1 MAPSDDVE
9 HPKKVVTFLEMLAPP
24 ADFGRPEAPSAS
36 VSVVLARNPTVDYY
50 RFLYDAVGRVW
61 AWTDRKR
68 LSDAALAAIIEDP
81 RVELHVLFD
90 DGVPIGYAELDAR
103 TAPDIELAYFG
114 IVPERLH
121 RRLGPFLLR
130 WIVAHAWEKQPKRLW
145 LNTCSVDHPRALP
158 LYERVGF
165 VPYRR
170 EERLVEDPEAVIR
183 SAPLREALLA
193 SRRG

>member
-1 MAPSDDVE
+1 MAASEDVE
-9 HPKKVVTFLEMLAPP
+9 HPRKVVTYLEMLAPP
-24 ADFGRPEAPSAS
+24 AAPTRPDLPSPEIA
-36 VSVVLARNPTVDYY
+36 VVWARRPTIDYY

-68 LSDAALAAIIEDP
+68 LNDSELGAIIEDP
-81 RVELHVLFD
+81 RVEVHVLFD

-103 TAPDIELAYFG
+103 HATDIELAYFG
-114 IVPERLH
+114 VVPERIH
-121 RRLGPFLLR
+121 RRLGPFFLR
-130 WIVAHAWEKQPKRLW
+130 WIVAYAWEKQPKRLW

-158 LYERVGF
+158 LYQEVGF

-170 EERLVEDPEAVIR
+170 EERLVEDPEAVLR

-193 SRRG
+193 SRRR